1 MKNVRQTTNTGL
13 LIGTLSE
20 KNTEIKQV
28 ELTKEDGTKFRC
40 NSVQGNIVISTSN
53 GDFNLRVNCPECKKD
68 GSKTKLYTNFE
79 TLHNSYVSKVEAV
92 KDKSLTP
99 TIIGATVGLSCWD
112 RYNQNSG
119 KLASSPQIRLRVVN
133 RENSDAESQTDFSLE
148 GVIRSI
154 KPEMT
159 TPRSE
164 AEEAEETGRL
174 IVEFITINYNSE
186 AEPYTLIVPED
197 LAEAFV
203 NGWTDE
209 DGTTVNGYAVGDT
222 CCLGIELV
230 MRHVGGEKKKSVG
243 FGRKAKI
250 AEGFDVLELVV
261 IGGEPAYSDD
271 TEDEKK
277 KPFTPDV
284 MKELMNERK
293 MKLEKIEKD
302 GKEGNNS
309 NGFTSKPT
317 TKGLGGRKPNVNVN
331 MDDMD
336 GMPF

>member
-302 GKEGNNS
+302 GKEGNNG
-309 NGFTSKPT
+309 NGFASKPT

>member
-20 KNTEIKQV
+20 KNTEIKQI
-28 ELTKEDGTKFRC
+28 ELTKDDNTKFKC
-40 NSVQGNIVISTSN
+40 NAVQGNIVVSTVN

-68 GSKTKLYTNFE
+68 GTKTKLYANFE
-79 TLHNSYVSKVEAV
+79 TLHNSYVSAVEAA

-99 TIIGATVGLSCWD
+99 SIIGATVGLSCWD

-119 KLASSPQIRLRVVN
+119 KMVSSPQIRLRVVN

-159 TPRSE
+159 IPKSDT
-164 AEEAEETGRL
+164 EEAEETGRL
-174 IVEFITINYNSE
+174 LVEFITINFNSE
-186 AEPYTLIVPED
+186 AEPYSLIVPED

-203 NGWTDE
+203 NGWTDDE
-209 DGTTVNGYAVGDT
+209 GTVVNGYAVGDT
-222 CCLGIELV
+222 CCLGVELV
-230 MRHVGGEKKKSVG
+230 MRHVGDEKKKSAG
-243 FGRKAKI
+243 FGRKAKV

-261 IGGEPAYSDD
+261 IGGEPAYTDD

-277 KPFTPDV
+277 KPFTPEV

-302 GKEGNNS
+302 AKENKDSGS
-309 NGFTSKPT
+309 SQKSSG
-317 TKGLGGRKPNVNVN
+317 KGLGGRKPNVN
-331 MDDMD
+331 MADMGD
-336 GMPF
+336 APF